1 MDPIQA
7 TLEAAQIQKWG
18 TIWGAIIG
26 GIAIGVGVYFSWRTS
41 LHLQKEARLAETRKN
56 VYLELVE
63 NYSKMISGFQLL
75 FVKLDVN
82 WETQK
87 KLVLDFSTSVDKA
100 AFVCETSTKKQIY
113 IFLEIFIEK
122 FRNLQEKII
131 PLIHKKTEIDKLY
144 TRFARSMELFDY
156 AAKEYENIRLFGEG
170 VEKIP
175 KILEY
180 FDEKLKESSGYK
192 KSMDKITA
200 DIKNDSKE
208 VSPLITELINET
220 NVNANM
226 VVHLLRKELGAKTD
240 IALDKQLQAFMIIE

>member
-41 LHLQKEARLAETRKN
+41 LHLQKEARLAETRKS

-100 AFVCETSTKKQIY
+100 AFICETSTKEQIY
-113 IFLEIFIEK
+113 IFLEGFIEN
-122 FRNLQEKII
+122 FRYLQEKII
-131 PLIHKKTEIDKLY
+131 PLIHKKIEIDELY
-144 TRFARSMELFDY
+144 SRHAKSMELFNY
-156 AAKEYENIRLFGEG
+156 AAKEYENIKLFGEG
-170 VEKIP
+170 IEKIP
-175 KILEY
+175 KMQEY
-180 FDEKLKESSGYK
+180 FDEKLKESSGYI
-192 KSMDKITA
+192 KSMDKIAA
-200 DIKNDSKE
+200 DIRNDSKE
-208 VSPLITELINET
+208 VSPLITQLINES
-220 NVNANM
+220 NINANL
-226 VVHLLRKELGAKTD
+226 VVHLLRKELGATTD
-240 IALDKQLQAFMIIE
+240 IALDKKLQALMIIE